1 VRTAVVIAL
10 ALVGGGLVAHAWL
23 DDPGYVAVRA
33 GRTLFETTLPVAVL
47 LFFGLFVLARAVA
60 NAVGARQ
67 RLADLRTERRKR
79 RAREDSQRG
88 VLELAAGNWKRAE
101 ELLTRS
107 VADAD
112 MPAAQYLVA
121 ARAAELQD
129 AVDRRN
135 QWIARAQESA
145 PQERAAALVTL
156 AEFHMRRGQNAA
168 AVQTL
173 EQLDASGD
181 MNSRGLE
188 LLARLYQKL
197 GRGSKLSEL
206 APRLRNA
213 KELPEKQVSE
223 LLAQAQLEELRAIG
237 ERGDRTALE
246 AAWDALPKPVRRLP
260 QTVVAYARGLMAG
273 GDHVTAERALRE
285 TIEDTADTAAV
296 RLYGDVALPDSLVPL
311 DRAESWLRTKPEDPD
326 LLATCARLCL
336 RADLIGKG
344 RSYLESSLARRP
356 SPETSLLLADLLDS
370 IGETS
375 RETDVLRDAL
385 ARSIGRRPSTPKTR
399 LRRRAHL

>member
-1 VRTAVVIAL
+1 MRAAVVVAL
-10 ALVGGGLVAHAWL
+10 TLVGGALLAHVWL

-33 GRTLFETTLPVAVL
+33 GRTLFETTLPVAIL
-47 LFFGLFVLARAVA
+47 AFFGLFMLARGVA

-67 RLADLRTERRKR
+67 RLADLRAERRKR
-79 RAREDSQRG
+79 RARDDSQRG

-101 ELLTRS
+101 ELMTRS

-112 MPAAQYLVA
+112 LPAAHYLVA

-156 AEFHMRRGQNAA
+156 AEFQMRRGQNEA

-197 GRGSKLSEL
+197 GRGTKLSEL

-237 ERGDRTALE
+237 ERGDRDALE
-246 AAWDALPKPVRRLP
+246 AAWDALPRSVRRLP
-260 QTVVAYARGLMAG
+260 QTVVAYARGSIAA
-273 GDHVTAERALRE
+273 GDHSTAEKALRE
-285 TIEDTADTAAV
+285 TIEDTGDAAAI
-296 RLYGDVALPDSLVPL
+296 RLYGEVSLPEPL
-311 DRAESWLRTKPEDPD
+311 EPLERAESWLRAKPEDPD

-344 RSYLESSLARRP
+344 RSYLEASLARKS
-356 SPETSLLLADLLDS
+356 SPDASLLLADLLDS
-370 IGETS
+370 LGETS
-375 RETDVLRDAL
+375 RERDVLRDAL
-385 ARSIGRRPSTPKTR
+385 ARSVGRRPPSLKTR
-399 LRRRAHL
+399 LRRR

>member
-1 VRTAVVIAL
+1 MRAAVVVAL
-10 ALVGGGLVAHAWL
+10 TLVGGALLAHVWL

-33 GRTLFETTLPVAVL
+33 GRTLFETTLPVAIL
-47 LFFGLFVLARAVA
+47 AFFGLFMLARGVA

-67 RLADLRTERRKR
+67 RLADLRAERRKR
-79 RAREDSQRG
+79 RARDDSQRG

-101 ELLTRS
+101 ELMTRS

-112 MPAAQYLVA
+112 LPAAHYLVA

-156 AEFHMRRGQNAA
+156 AEFQMRRGQNEA

-197 GRGSKLSEL
+197 GRGTKLSEL

-213 KELPEKQVSE
+213 KELPERRVSE
-223 LLAQAQLEELRAIG
+223 LLAQAQLEELRVIG
-237 ERGDRTALE
+237 ERGDRDALE
-246 AAWDALPKPVRRLP
+246 AAWDALPRSVRRLP
-260 QTVVAYARGLMAG
+260 QTVVAYARGAMAS
-273 GDHVTAERALRE
+273 GDQSTAERVLRE
-285 TIEDTADTAAV
+285 TIEDTADAAAV
-296 RLYGDVALPDSLVPL
+296 RLYGEVSLPNPL
-311 DRAESWLRTKPEDPD
+311 APLARAEGWLRVKPEDPD

-344 RSYLESSLARRP
+344 RSYLEASLARKS
-356 SPETSLLLADLLDS
+356 SPDASLLLADLLDS
-370 IGETS
+370 LGETS
-375 RETDVLRDAL
+375 RERDVLRDAL
-385 ARSIGRRPSTPKTR
+385 ARSVGRRPPSLKTR
-399 LRRRAHL
+399 LRRR